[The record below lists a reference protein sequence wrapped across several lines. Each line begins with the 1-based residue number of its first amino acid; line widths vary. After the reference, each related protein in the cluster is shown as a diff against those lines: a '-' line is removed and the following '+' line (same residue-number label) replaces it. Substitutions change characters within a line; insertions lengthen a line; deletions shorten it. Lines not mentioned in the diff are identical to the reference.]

1 MSATPQ
7 VEIRRL
13 DAMCGA
19 PKLSSQVEVTMGECV
34 RLVPMSEAEFGTYE
48 QATVEGYAEE
58 NVQAGYWEAE
68 EALERARQSL
78 RQILSQGIATPGH
91 HFCRVEDVES
101 GETVGTVWWFEDRA
115 GKVPRA
121 YVYYIVVEPR
131 RRRRG
136 YGSAA
141 LRAMEAEARGLGMA
155 AVRLH
160 VFAHNHAAIRAYER
174 PGFHTTSLTML
185 KPLSS

>member
-1 MSATPQ
+1 
-7 VEIRRL
+7 
-13 DAMCGA
+13 
-19 PKLSSQVEVTMGECV
+19 MGECV
-34 RLVPMSEAEFGTYE
+34 RLVPMSEAEFGPYV

-68 EALERARQSL
+68 EALEGARQSL

-101 GETVGTVWWFEDRA
+101 GETVGTIWWFGDRA
-115 GKVPRA
+115 GKVPCA

-136 YGSAA
+136 YGSNC
-141 LRAMEAEARGLGMA
+141 LLKNEPDIGQPPGIAECFVSCHCAIG
-155 AVRLH
+155 AVLVKITRRVEPDNGSVVGGKL
-160 VFAHNHAAIRAYER
+160 
-174 PGFHTTSLTML
+174 
-185 KPLSS
+185 PLQ